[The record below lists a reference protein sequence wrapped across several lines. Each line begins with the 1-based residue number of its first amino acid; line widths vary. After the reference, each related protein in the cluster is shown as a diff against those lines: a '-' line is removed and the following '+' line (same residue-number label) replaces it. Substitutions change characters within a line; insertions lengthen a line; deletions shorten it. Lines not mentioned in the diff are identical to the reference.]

1 MTSSETGSSETGST
15 AAPRRRRTL
24 RVLAWTAGILGLVLI
39 LLLGSVATFAT
50 YTIRRSFPQ
59 VSGSITLP
67 GLSAPVQVVRDG
79 LGVPTIY
86 ADTLADLS
94 FAQGF
99 VHAQDRF
106 WEMDVRRHITS
117 GRLSE
122 MFGASQVPT
131 DAFLRTLGWRR
142 IAEQEL
148 GLLTPR
154 SRMILDSYAA
164 GVNAYL
170 AGRDKA
176 DISLEYAVLGLQNP
190 GYVIEPWGPADSV
203 AWLKALA
210 WDLRGNMSEE
220 IYRAVM
226 STSAG
231 VANTETLFPPYPYE
245 RHRPIVVGGAVI
257 DGRFVGPDGQA
268 VAKPVGYEIPT
279 DAVPALE
286 SVLVASAPLDA
297 WLGESGRGIGS
308 NSFAV
313 SGAHTE
319 SGLPLLA
326 NDPHLA
332 PSMPSLWYQAGLR
345 CRTTSA
351 ECDYDVAG
359 WTMAGIPGVFIG
371 HNARIAWGFTN
382 LGPDVTDLVL
392 HKVTGDTYL
401 VDGRQVPMTTRDET
415 IKVAGGDPVVI
426 TVRETAD
433 GPLISDVADAG
444 DTFDIVGADTPV
456 PAPGQADSG
465 TPIPDRGAGYAVA
478 LRWTALTPRPTYD
491 GFDLINTAANFEDFR
506 KAAMKVSVPAQN
518 LLYADVD
525 GMIAYQAPGAIPV
538 RGGYDGKWP
547 VPGWSTTYRW
557 NGFIPSMAL
566 PTVKN
571 PAEGWIVTANQA
583 IVTPDYPYF
592 ITDDW
597 SYGSRSQR
605 IVDRITAIIDS
616 GRKVS
621 AADLRDIQMDS
632 WNENA
637 AYLVP
642 RMLALPSAQQA
653 APQSVRDL
661 LAQWDFTQPRDSS
674 AAAYFNSFWKNLLAI
689 TVNAESGTD
698 IISASGDDQF
708 FEVFRGLWDDPAN
721 FWWDDRRTPEVE
733 GRDATIA
740 AALSLAYDEM
750 VSLQGSDPTRWRWG
764 AMHTLLLQNQ
774 TLGAS
779 GVAPIESLFNRGP
792 IETAGGSG
800 IVNATGWTPSDG
812 YTVNWVPSMRMVV
825 DLADFDRS
833 TWVNLTGNSGHAFD
847 ATYDDQVWAWQNGEQ
862 FRWSW
867 SADALDSSA
876 VATLTLLPKG

>member
-1 MTSSETGSSETGST
+1 VTIAATTSPRT
-15 AAPRRRRTL
+15 RRRGL
-24 RVLAWTAGILGLVLI
+24 RILAWTAGILGLVLVVLI
-39 LLLGSVATFAT
+39 GTVSGFAS

-59 VSGSITLP
+59 VSGSIALA

-79 LGVPTIY
+79 LGIPTIY
-86 ADTLADLS
+86 ADTLHDLS

-148 GLLTPR
+148 TMLSPR
-154 SRMILDSYAA
+154 SLMILQSYAE

-170 AGRDKA
+170 QGRDKA
-176 DISLEYAVLGLQNP
+176 DVSLEYSVLGVQNP
-190 GYVIEPWGPADSV
+190 DYVIEPWVPADSV

-210 WDLRGNMSEE
+210 WDLRGNMSDE

-226 STSAG
+226 SASAG
-231 VANTETLFPPYPYE
+231 IDNTEQLFPPYPYD
-245 RHRPIVVGGAVI
+245 RHRPIVVGGAVV
-257 DGRFVGPDGQA
+257 DGRFIGPNGEA
-268 VAKPVGYEIPT
+268 VTSPTGYTIPAE
-279 DAVPALE
+279 AVPALQ
-286 SVLVASAPLDA
+286 SVLMASEPLDA
-297 WLGESGRGIGS
+297 WLGDSGRGIGS

-319 SGLPLLA
+319 SGRPLLA

-332 PSMPSLWYQAGLR
+332 ASMPSLWYQAGLR
-345 CRTTSA
+345 CRTVGPD
-351 ECDYDVAG
+351 CDYDVAG

-392 HKVTGDTYL
+392 HKVTADSYL
-401 VDGRQVPMTTRDET
+401 VDGVQVPMTIREET

-426 TVRETAD
+426 TVRDTAD
-433 GPLISDVADAG
+433 GPIISDVADAG
-444 DTFDIVGADTPV
+444 DTFDVVGTDAPV

-465 TPIPDRGAGYAVA
+465 TSTPDRGTGYAVA

-491 GFDLINTAANFEDFR
+491 GFDLINTAATFEDFR
-506 KAAMKVSVPAQN
+506 RAALKVAVPAQN

-525 GMIAYQAPGAIPV
+525 GMIAYQAPGAIPI

-547 VPGWSTTYRW
+547 VPGWSSTYRW
-557 NGFIPSMAL
+557 NGFIPSLAL
-566 PTVKN
+566 PNVQN

-592 ITDDW
+592 VTDDW

-605 IVDRITAIIDS
+605 IIDRITALINGGRRIS
-616 GRKVS
+616 G
-621 AADLRDIQMDS
+621 ADLRDIQMDS

-642 RMLALPSAQQA
+642 RMLTLPATQQA
-653 APQSVRDL
+653 VPKEAVDL
-661 LAQWDFTQPRDSS
+661 LAGWDFTQPRDSA
-674 AAAYFNSFWKNLLAI
+674 AAAYFNAFWKNLIDI
-689 TVNAESGTD
+689 TINAESGTD
-698 IISASGDDQF
+698 VISASGDDQF
-708 FEVFRGLWDDPAN
+708 FEVFRGLWSAPTSL
-721 FWWDDRRTPEVE
+721 WWDDRRTPEVE

-740 AALSLAYDEM
+740 AALTLAYDEM
-750 VSLQGSDPTRWRWG
+750 VSLQGSDPSRWRWG

-779 GVAPIESLFNRGP
+779 GIAPIEALFNRGP
-792 IETAGGSG
+792 IETSGGSG
-800 IVNATGWTPSDG
+800 IVNATGWTPSEG

-867 SADALDSSA
+867 SAQAIDAAA
-876 VATLTLLPKG
+876 VAELELVPAG

>member
-1 MTSSETGSSETGST
+1 MRGVTTTSIST
-15 AAPRRRRTL
+15 TSRRRR
-24 RVLAWTAGILGLVLI
+24 RFWRILAWTVGILGLVLI
-39 LLLGSVATFAT
+39 LLLGSIAGFAT

-59 VSGSITLP
+59 VSGAIALP

-79 LGVPTIY
+79 LGIPTIH
-86 ADTLADLS
+86 ADTLHDLA

-122 MFGASQVPT
+122 MFGESQVPT

-148 GLLTPR
+148 GLLSER
-154 SRMILDSYAA
+154 SRMILTSYAE

-170 AGRDKA
+170 SGRDKG

-190 GYVIEPWGPADSV
+190 GYTIEPWVPADSV

-220 IYRAVM
+220 VYRAVM
-226 STSAG
+226 SSSAG
-231 VANTETLFPPYPYE
+231 VANTETLFPPYPYD
-245 RHRPIVVGGAVI
+245 RHRPIVVGGSIV
-257 DGRFVGPDGQA
+257 DGRFVGPDGQ
-268 VAKPVGYEIPT
+268 PVVRPASSDVPDE
-279 DAVPALE
+279 ALPALE

-297 WLGESGRGIGS
+297 WLGDSGRGIGS

-313 SGAHTE
+313 SGAHTQ

-332 PSMPSLWYQAGLR
+332 ASMPSLWYQAGLR
-345 CRTTSA
+345 CRAITPD
-351 ECDYDVAG
+351 CDYDVAG
-359 WTMAGIPGVFIG
+359 WTMAGVPGVFIG

-392 HKVTGDTYL
+392 QKVTDDSYL
-401 VDGRQVPMTTRDET
+401 VDGRQVPMTIREET
-415 IKVAGGDPVVI
+415 IRVAGAEPVVI

-433 GPLISDVADAG
+433 GPIISDVADAG
-444 DTFDIVGADTPV
+444 DTFDVVGSDAPV
-456 PAPGQADSG
+456 PAPGQSASS
-465 TPIPDRGAGYAVA
+465 TLTPDRGSGYAVA
-478 LRWTALTPRPTYD
+478 LRWTALTPQPTYD
-491 GFDLINTAANFEDFR
+491 GFDLINTASTFEDFR
-506 KAAMKVSVPAQN
+506 KAAMKVAVPAQN
-518 LLYADVD
+518 LLYADVE
-525 GMIAYQAPGAIPV
+525 GTIAYQAPGAIPV

-547 VPGWSTTYRW
+547 VPGWDSTYRW
-557 NGFIPSMAL
+557 NGFIPSLAL
-566 PTVKN
+566 PNVIN

-605 IVDRITAIIDS
+605 IIDRLTGIIDS

-637 AYLVP
+637 AFLVP
-642 RMLALPSAQQA
+642 RMLALPTTQQA
-653 APQSVRDL
+653 MPESAWAL
-661 LAQWDFTQPRDSS
+661 LADWDFTQPRESA
-674 AAAYFNSFWKNLLAI
+674 AAAYFNAFWKNLIAI
-689 TVNAESGTD
+689 TIDAQSGTD
-698 IISASGDDQF
+698 MISASGDDQF

-733 GRDATIA
+733 GRDAVIA
-740 AALSLAYDEM
+740 TALTMAYDEM
-750 VSLQGSDPTRWRWG
+750 VSLQGSDPSRWRWG
-764 AMHTLLLQNQ
+764 AMHTLLLANQ

-779 GVAPIESLFNRGP
+779 GIAPIEALFNRGP

-800 IVNATGWTPSDG
+800 IVNATGWTPSEG

-825 DLADFDRS
+825 DLADFNRS

-862 FRWSW
+862 FRWPW
-867 SADALDSSA
+867 SEDALDA
-876 VATLTLLPKG
+876 AAIAELDLVPGG